1 MPRAH
6 QAASQGIPFPTTQ
19 RPPAPCDARGPA
31 RASVHWRSNEASLNR
46 DSLNAFLGGQQKLD
60 ITEAMMKAATIGRVA
75 EMGDGWEPP
84 GMITRKI
91 ANVLAGPNAT
101 RPGAQRVPNV
111 TTLVPTAT
119 KAAIKSTP
127 VRSQSE
133 SSILAAPQRTTQVPT
148 QIQWVTMLGP
158 RQLPSQEPSFPRRV
172 KDWQT
177 DVESPMAR
185 AARSITGPRLV
196 APGNEPEAQRSWK
209 RGDSALGAL
218 LDPGVV
224 CHTFSRE
231 AR

>member
-6 QAASQGIPFPTTQ
+6 QAASQGIPFPGVP
-19 RPPAPCDARGPA
+19 RPPPPCDSRGPA

-101 RPGAQRVPNV
+101 RPGAQGVPPV
-111 TTLVPTAT
+111 TASAMQASVAS
-119 KAAIKSTP
+119 KP
-127 VRSQSE
+127 VRSKSE
-133 SSILAAPQRTTQVPT
+133 PSVMPQRTSQVPT
-148 QIQWVTMLGP
+148 QTDWVTMLGP
-158 RQLPSQEPSFPRRV
+158 RKLQSQEPTYPRRA

-185 AARSITGPRLV
+185 AARRITGPRLG
-196 APGNEPEAQRSWK
+196 ASGKQPEAQEWK
-209 RGDSALGAL
+209 RGNSAMGAL